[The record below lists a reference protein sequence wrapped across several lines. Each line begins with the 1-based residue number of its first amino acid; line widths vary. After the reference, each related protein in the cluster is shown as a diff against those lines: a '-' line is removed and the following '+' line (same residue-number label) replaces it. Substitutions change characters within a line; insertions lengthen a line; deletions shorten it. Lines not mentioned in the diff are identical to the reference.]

1 MDGNGIE
8 SEDNPVLLG
17 LTIDSSLPF
26 NKNINSSCEKASAK
40 LNALARISNYMNLP
54 KRRIIMKSFITSR
67 FDYCP
72 LIWISIVE
80 H

>member
-1 MDGNGIE
+1 MDGNSIE

-17 LTIDSSLPF
+17 LTIDSSLLF

-40 LNALARISNYMNLP
+40 LNALARISDYMNLP

-67 FDYCP
+67 FGYCP